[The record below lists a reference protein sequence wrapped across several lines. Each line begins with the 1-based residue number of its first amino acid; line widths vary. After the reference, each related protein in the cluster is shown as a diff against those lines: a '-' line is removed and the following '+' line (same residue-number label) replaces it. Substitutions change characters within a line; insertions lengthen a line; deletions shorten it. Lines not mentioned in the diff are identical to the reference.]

1 MKTLLRRVRSHPR
14 YSKIFEWG
22 MLISVM
28 GSAQMMIQGLGLL
41 SGFLI
46 VHMLTTE
53 EYAYYTLAY
62 TMFGTLV
69 ALADAGISNG
79 VLAHGAKNWRDEQA
93 LGKVVVTGI
102 ALRRKFALISLA
114 VSFPILFVLLTRH
127 GAAWQFSLL
136 ILLALGPTFYASLT
150 EDLLEIPSKLHQDI
164 LTLQKNQLVA
174 NGGRLVFLGIGLFAL
189 PWAAMAILANGLPR
203 IWANIQLRKIAEK
216 FTDFSQPEQAQIRTD
231 ILKMVKRA
239 LPGAIYYCLSSQLS
253 IWLISIYGNTESI
266 AQIGALGRLAAIL
279 TVVGAMFSTLI
290 VPRFARQP
298 ERAAGLLRSFFLVMA
313 VLVLIC
319 VIGSGLAY
327 LFPEQM
333 LFLLGKNYGGLNE
346 ELFLSVLGN
355 CISMVVGV
363 VYALLIS
370 RTWILMPVINI
381 SLSILMQILLIS
393 TLDLSNAKGVLIYS
407 LLNALWALAMY
418 AAYFFFRIAI
428 LRKSEKT
435 AAAT

>member
-1 MKTLLRRVRSHPR
+1 MKTLLRRVRAHPR

-22 MLISVM
+22 MLLSVM

-79 VLAHGAKNWRDEQA
+79 VLAHGAKNWQDEKA
-93 LGKVVVTGI
+93 LGEVVVTGI
-102 ALRRKFALISLA
+102 ELRRKFAIISLG
-114 VSFPILFVLLTRH
+114 VSFPILMVLLTRH

-164 LTLQKNQLVA
+164 ITLQKNQLFA
-174 NGGRLVFLGIGLFAL
+174 NAGRLVFLAVGLFAL
-189 PWAAMAILANGLPR
+189 PWAAIAILANGLPR
-203 IWANIQLRKIAEK
+203 IWANIQLRKIAGK
-216 FTDFSQPEQAQIRTD
+216 FTDFSMPVKPQIRID

-279 TVVGAMFSTLI
+279 TVVGAIFSTLI

-298 ERAAGLLRSFFLVMA
+298 ENASVLLRSFCFVM
-313 VLVLIC
+313 LVLAAIC
-319 VIGSGLAY
+319 VIGTGLAY
-327 LFPEQM
+327 LFPDQM
-333 LFLLGKNYGGLNE
+333 LFLLGKNYGGLHN

-355 CISMVVGV
+355 CVSMVVGV

-381 SLSILMQILLIS
+381 TLSILMQILLIT
-393 TLDLSNAKGVLIYS
+393 TLDLSNTKGVLIYS
-407 LLNALWALAMY
+407 LLNSLWALAMF
-418 AAYFFFRIAI
+418 AAYFFFRIAV
-428 LRKSEKT
+428 LKKAEK
-435 AAAT
+435 ANEI